1 MQKTYWKFICMDSIL
16 TLQHPVRIK
25 TGFSNQSQF
34 WIQVEFQQ
42 SHITVVHVLW
52 GGTFR
57 FLFLISTSR
66 YVFFNK
72 GHLGLH
78 ISDSYTPNCVIQA
91 LAPVIHYR
99 YSLDKYSIVLK
110 LVNFNIS
117 YLRSHFALFQ
127 PFYVL

>member
-1 MQKTYWKFICMDSIL
+1 MDPNPIYMHGLNFDVAASCSHQNWFLQSISVL
-16 TLQHPVRIK
+16 DSGRIPAK
-25 TGFSNQSQF
+25 SYNSGPR
-34 WIQVEFQQ
+34 IM
-42 SHITVVHVLW
+42 